1 MPKKIFIILACLNKN
16 KSFFIR
22 AFVIYLRW
30 NRREAAVL
38 QRTPGKYPLKGNDYM
53 DISLLTRDCI
63 LRCAME
69 QFGTEPEYLWP
80 ETPDCAVLRHAD
92 SRKWYALLM
101 EVPCA
106 RLGLPGDGQMDTLTL
121 KCDPVLIGALR
132 TRKGFL
138 PAYHMNKEH
147 WLTLCLD
154 GSVSEEEGLSL
165 LEMSFALTQKKMK
178 KASKAAKG
186 HQKENGGITP

>member
-1 MPKKIFIILACLNKN
+1 M
-16 KSFFIR
+16 
-22 AFVIYLRW
+22 
-30 NRREAAVL
+30 AVL

-53 DISLLTRDCI
+53 DISALTRDCI
-63 LRCAME
+63 LRCA
-69 QFGTEPEYLWP
+69 T

-101 EVPCA
+101 EVPCT
-106 RLGLPGDGQMDTLTL
+106 RLGLPGSGQMDTLTL

-165 LEMSFALTQKKMK
+165 LEMSFALTQRKMK
-178 KASKAAKG
+178 KLRKDIKRKTEESRHEKSYCNRRAAD
-186 HQKENGGITP
+186 

>member
-1 MPKKIFIILACLNKN
+1 
-16 KSFFIR
+16 
-22 AFVIYLRW
+22 V
-30 NRREAAVL
+30 
-38 QRTPGKYPLKGNDYM
+38 
-53 DISLLTRDCI
+53 
-63 LRCAME
+63 
-69 QFGTEPEYLWP
+69 
-80 ETPDCAVLRHAD
+80 
-92 SRKWYALLM
+92 
-101 EVPCA
+101 
-106 RLGLPGDGQMDTLTL
+106 GLPGSGQMDTFTL

-165 LEMSFALTQKKMK
+165 LEMSFALTQRKMK